1 MSHKS
6 FLCDIL
12 SDYSQLSSLA
22 TFLLYL
28 EAINL
33 SQAQLVIN

>member
-22 TFLLYL
+22 TFFCYTYK
-28 EAINL
+28 
-33 SQAQLVIN
+33 QLI